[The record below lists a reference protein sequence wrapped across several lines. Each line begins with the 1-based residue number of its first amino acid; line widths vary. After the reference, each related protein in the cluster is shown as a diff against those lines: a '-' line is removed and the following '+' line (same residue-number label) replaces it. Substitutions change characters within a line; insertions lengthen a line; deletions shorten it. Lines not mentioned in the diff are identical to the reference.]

1 MSRDDLGPLAPPVWL
16 ENHPELIRR
25 NIVLEVPLKPF
36 CAWRTSFMKEIPQY
50 AVKLITSDGPQEADI
65 YDILHTLDTAS
76 PNHTLPCDVI
86 RPTTDTEEP
95 FLIMPWLEDIIF
107 YDRSKWG
114 IRPLLKIFRQV
125 IEGIEFLHR
134 LRIAHMDMY
143 DGQVLIATKRQVVYH
158 KQLEAGKIYIID
170 FGAAQRLQ
178 YGPGH
183 QPAIELPEC
192 NCKPPLG
199 MTRFD
204 PYSWDIYCTG
214 IMFRSLADRMS
225 RYIKC
230 DVPWVVRRY
239 TDWLVGKERGCA
251 TVCHCRPS
259 ARRARQVLVAIL
271 CAIRIW
277 DASVGALLYPWKLL
291 KSAFDRRAAPGQ
303 EMADR

>member
-1 MSRDDLGPLAPPVWL
+1 MSRDDLGTLAPPEWL
-16 ENHPELIRR
+16 ENHSELIHR
-25 NIVLEVPLKPF
+25 NIALEVPLKPF
-36 CAWRTSFMKEIPQY
+36 CVWRTSFLKEIPQY

-65 YDILHTLDTAS
+65 YDILNTLDTTS
-76 PNHTLPCDVI
+76 PNHSLPCDVI

-114 IRPLLKIFRQV
+114 IRPLLEIFRQV

-134 LRIAHMDMY
+134 LQIAHMDMY
-143 DGQVLIATKRQVVYH
+143 DGQILIATKRQVVYH
-158 KQLEAGKIYIID
+158 EQLEAGKIYIID
-170 FGAAQRLQ
+170 FGEAQRLQ

-214 IMFRSLADRMS
+214 IMFRSLANRMS
-225 RYIKC
+225 RYIKR

-239 TDWLVGKERGCA
+239 TDWLVGTERGCTA
-251 TVCHCRPS
+251 VCHCRPS
-259 ARRARQVLVAIL
+259 ARRARQVLDVIVS
-271 CAIRIW
+271 AIRIW
-277 DASVGALLYPWKLL
+277 DASVSVFSSVRDLFRFALHG
-291 KSAFDRRAAPGQ
+291 RRNTGQ
-303 EMADR
+303 GSIHP